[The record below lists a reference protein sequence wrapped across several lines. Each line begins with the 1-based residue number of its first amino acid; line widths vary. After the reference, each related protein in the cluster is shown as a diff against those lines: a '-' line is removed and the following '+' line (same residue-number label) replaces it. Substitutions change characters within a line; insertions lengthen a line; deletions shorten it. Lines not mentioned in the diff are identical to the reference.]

1 MLQGHVVRRSCRLAG
16 SGGLCRVSIK
26 YESSIAAKIVAGIW
40 ILALMTSSVAR
51 AAADSS
57 HAPTTPIR
65 HLIVIVGE
73 NHSFDNLFGA
83 YQPIGGQTVSNLLSK
98 GIINADGRPGPNFS
112 KAQQWQASVTDKYS
126 IALGARSRSR
136 RCRNR
141 IPPSRSDANRMSRT
155 HDSPPICRP
164 DHSS

>member
-1 MLQGHVVRRSCRLAG
+1 VSSNYQPSISAKLVVG
-16 SGGLCRVSIK
+16 ISI
-26 YESSIAAKIVAGIW
+26 
-40 ILALMTSSVAR
+40 LTLMTSSIAR
-51 AAADSS
+51 AAADSP
-57 HAPTTPIR
+57 HAPITPIR

-98 GIINADGRPGPNFS
+98 GIINADGTPGPILVRRNNG
-112 KAQQWQASVTDKYS
+112 KPASRTS
-126 IALGARSRSR
+126 TRSRPGARSRSR
-136 RCRNR
+136 RCRSR
-141 IPPSRSDANRMSRT
+141 IPPSRSDANRMNRT